1 MLSQI
6 KSLFTIATKP
16 SRKIIGLMSGTSLDG
31 LDIVLCQCS
40 QSAESLTYNVEAFK
54 TIPYDREFRDLIL
67 RVYSKKIG
75 DIQELTI
82 LHSHIADVHANY
94 VLDALMDWN
103 HRPTDIDVI
112 ASHGQTIYHAPRSL
126 HCRSDMPNSTLQ
138 IADAD
143 RIAVKTGII
152 TLSDFRQKDI
162 AYGGEG
168 APLAKYGD
176 FLMYRNKDAHR
187 VLINMGGIAN
197 FTYLPQ
203 SGELKD
209 VICTDTGPANGLMNE
224 YMRYLDPTK
233 SLDKDGKF
241 AAKGKIDKNL
251 LQDLLSHPFI
261 GFPIPK
267 STGPEAFNLEWVM
280 KLESF
285 SSLSH
290 FDVFAT
296 LNYFSAYT
304 IAEAIRSLVVPIDEI
319 LLSGGG
325 IHNNTL
331 MANLKLLLKE
341 YRIDILPNADAKEAL
356 FFALFANEMLC
367 GSNNRINFGKISL
380 P

>member
-152 TLSDFRQKDI
+152 TLSD
-162 AYGGEG
+162 
-168 APLAKYGD
+168 
-176 FLMYRNKDAHR
+176 
-187 VLINMGGIAN
+187 
-197 FTYLPQ
+197 
-203 SGELKD
+203 
-209 VICTDTGPANGLMNE
+209 
-224 YMRYLDPTK
+224 
-233 SLDKDGKF
+233 LDKKILHME
-241 AAKGKIDKNL
+241 AKGHLWQN
-251 LQDLLSHPFI
+251 
-261 GFPIPK
+261 
-267 STGPEAFNLEWVM
+267 M
-280 KLESF
+280 
-285 SSLSH
+285 
-290 FDVFAT
+290 
-296 LNYFSAYT
+296 
-304 IAEAIRSLVVPIDEI
+304 EI
-319 LLSGGG
+319 S
-325 IHNNTL
+325 
-331 MANLKLLLKE
+331 
-341 YRIDILPNADAKEAL
+341 
-356 FFALFANEMLC
+356 
-367 GSNNRINFGKISL
+367 
-380 P
+380 